1 MKSIVILALA
11 VLALGQVAEAQ
22 RHGGGRGRGGHRGP
36 DHRRP
41 HYPRTGCTDIFG
53 NWTPCNTGVIYT
65 ETITCAPKV
74 VANNLQTADAV
85 LGSLATGELKS
96 NATFTAKVSAV
107 ASIESAQD
115 KSAAYLA
122 LAGVDANNAEEV
134 LNFIYAR
141 EASASNV
148 LAAQKS
154 LDLNADQ
161 ATLVINKLTS
171 ALKPLN

>member
-1 MKSIVILALA
+1 MKSVFTVLALA
-11 VLALGQVAEAQ
+11 VLMFSQDALSQH
-22 RHGGGRGRGGHRGP
+22 RRPGGDRPGRGGWDHPRRPDRPRYPRGP
-36 DHRRP
+36 R
-41 HYPRTGCTDIFG
+41 YPRHRDTT
-53 NWTPCNTGVIYT
+53 VV
-65 ETITCAPKV
+65 TCAPAV
-74 VANNLQTADAV
+74 VANNLQTADSV
-85 LGSLATGELKS
+85 LAGLANAELKS
-96 NATFTAKVSAV
+96 NATFTAKVSEV
-107 ASIESAQD
+107 AAIESAQD

-148 LAAQKS
+148 LAAQKN

-161 ATLVINKLTS
+161 ATLVINKLTT